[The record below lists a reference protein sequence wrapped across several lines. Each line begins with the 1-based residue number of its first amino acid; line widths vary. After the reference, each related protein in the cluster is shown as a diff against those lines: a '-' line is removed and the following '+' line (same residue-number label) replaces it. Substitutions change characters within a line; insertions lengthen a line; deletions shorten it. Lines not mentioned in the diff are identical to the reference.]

1 MKIKIPE
8 GWEDE
13 TGFHEV
19 AAEINAAARYRRQM
33 MWVRWITLLA
43 GLVAL
48 ALFARCV

>member
-1 MKIKIPE
+1 MKIPE
-8 GWEDE
+8 GWEDD

-33 MWVRWITLLA
+33 MWVRWVTLLA